1 MRSRKILTLEII
13 PLILTAIIAVT
24 ACLSTYFTYKTAQIV
39 QVQESREK
47 RKELAQ
53 WISVM
58 NEVLNT
64 VNALEE
70 KVEDQSTEK
79 NDGE

>member
-1 MRSRKILTLEII
+1 MSNRKILTLEIL

-39 QVQESREK
+39 QGQESREK

-70 KVEDQSTEK
+70 KVGDQSTEK

>member
-1 MRSRKILTLEII
+1 MHNRKILTLEIL

-39 QVQESREK
+39 QGQESREK

-64 VNALEE
+64 VKVLEE
-70 KVEDQSTEK
+70 KVEEQSTEK